1 MTKETMGKIAFKKTD
16 RYKKPVDKCDTAHY
30 NVFSF
35 QALSHRNRGMAVGRK
50 PDRSPHRSKHI

>member
-1 MTKETMGKIAFKKTD
+1 MGKIAFKKTD

-35 QALSHRNRGMAVGRK
+35 QALSHRNRGMKHVSNQKAW
-50 PDRSPHRSKHI
+50 RSLSFYWSL